1 MNVLHF
7 KLKIRR
13 IAMESATMAFTNMR
27 TDSSCYSLI
36 NPRIPNV
43 SLTLIH
49 IKEWKKSND
58 CYWLYNL
65 QAV

>member
-1 MNVLHF
+1 
-7 KLKIRR
+7 
-13 IAMESATMAFTNMR
+13 MESATMAFTNMR